1 VQPGRTGTETG
12 LRVVE
17 RTVGAAMAKETEKL
31 LTTRADAAKAALAAT
46 IAARD
51 ANLAREI
58 LERALCDLP
67 VLTGAVEMLNSG
79 LAALSERLTELREDD
94 RGGDLAREVADLRT
108 RVVELEKS
116 VTASKEKK
124 KNKVARP

>member
-1 VQPGRTGTETG
+1 
-12 LRVVE
+12 
-17 RTVGAAMAKETEKL
+17 MAKETEKL

-94 RGGDLAREVADLRT
+94 RGGDLAREVSDLRT

>member
-1 VQPGRTGTETG
+1 
-12 LRVVE
+12 
-17 RTVGAAMAKETEKL
+17 MAKETEKL

-46 IAARD
+46 MAARD

-67 VLTGAVEMLNSG
+67 VLTGAVEMLNYG
-79 LAALSERLTELREDD
+79 LAALSDRLTELREDD
-94 RGGDLAREVADLRT
+94 RGDLAREVADLRT

-116 VTASKEKK
+116 VAASKEKK
-124 KNKVARP
+124 KKKVARP